1 MWESSGISILKFTP
15 TSLVYPKGPALLCIC
30 SIGLER
36 RRPDVLLP
44 RTVDV
49 TVVFYYYPVVRSG
62 SVVPYGPETCAYLVT
77 LWRCLFSAP
86 NPVSSSQAR
95 LCFIWL
101 VNTHHLQITC
111 SFQAVLVAVPASKKV
126 AQSPGEDM
134 VEHLSCP
141 RPVSFLYTC
150 CPV

>member
-95 LCFIWL
+95 LVLYLAGQHTSFA
-101 VNTHHLQITC
+101 NHL
-111 SFQAVLVAVPASKKV
+111 FFP
-126 AQSPGEDM
+126 
-134 VEHLSCP
+134 SCP
-141 RPVSFLYTC
+141 C
-150 CPV
+150 CCASLKEGGPESR